1 MEPQDQQ
8 SEVAAGAVL
17 AALSILDAIG
27 DGDEEALD
35 RAGEI
40 AGHLEA
46 WGVTA
51 ITKAFGFLICGAL
64 SAVLPEE
71 GEPDRLHTVVPA
83 VLAKLGKIEYARPF
97 LPTMAGVLTAAA
109 VGDDVWQW
117 RMSLGAVG
125 RKEAS
130 AWVWTAWLLA
140 DLIDTGHGE
149 RGRFV
154 RDAARIVANS
164 PGDQDPPAGMPAS

>member
-8 SEVAAGAVL
+8 SEVPAGAVL
-17 AALSILDAIG
+17 AALSILEALG
-27 DGDEEALD
+27 SGDEQVDA

-40 AGHLEA
+40 EQLLQA

-51 ITKAFGFLICGAL
+51 IVKAFCFLICGAV
-64 SAVLPEE
+64 SAVIPEE
-71 GEPDRLHTVVPA
+71 GEPDRLQTLVPA
-83 VLAKLGKIEYARPF
+83 VLAKLGSIEYARPF

-117 RMSLGAVG
+117 RMSLGEVG

-130 AWVWTAWLLA
+130 AWIWTAWLLA
-140 DLIDTGHGE
+140 DLIDSGHGE

-154 RDAARIVANS
+154 RDAATIVTNS
-164 PGDQDPPAGMPAS
+164 AASQDHPPA

>member
-27 DGDEEALD
+27 DGDEQALA

-40 AGHLEA
+40 DELLQA

-51 ITKAFGFLICGAL
+51 IVKAFCFLICGAM
-64 SAVLPEE
+64 SAVLHEE
-71 GEPDRLHTVVPA
+71 GEPDRLQTVVPA
-83 VLAKLGKIEYARPF
+83 VLAKLAQNEYARPF

-130 AWVWTAWLLA
+130 AWIWTAWLLA
-140 DLIDTGHGE
+140 DLSTLGM
-149 RGRFV
+149 V
-154 RDAARIVANS
+154 NVAGS
-164 PGDQDPPAGMPAS
+164 SGTPRRS

>member
-27 DGDEEALD
+27 DGDEVAVA

-40 AGHLEA
+40 EELLQA

-51 ITKAFGFLICGAL
+51 IIKAFCFLICGAV

-130 AWVWTAWLLA
+130 AWIWTAWLLA
-140 DLIDTGHGE
+140 DLIDTGQGE

-154 RDAARIVANS
+154 RDAATIVTDSAA
-164 PGDQDPPAGMPAS
+164 DQGPPA